1 VDGDGPWISFQTGEH
16 TDGPQLGDKN
26 AVLDVRLI
34 EGRQFLEFGKWPG
47 RTFTAVSFD
56 KLRGENI
63 EACDE
68 DFLKLVKHKRATER
82 QPETVDA

>member
-1 VDGDGPWISFQTGEH
+1 
-16 TDGPQLGDKN
+16 
-26 AVLDVRLI
+26 VLIVRLV
-34 EGRQFLEFGKWPG
+34 EGRQFLEFGAWPG
-47 RTFTAVSFD
+47 QCFAAVHFD
-56 KLRGENI
+56 KLRGETI